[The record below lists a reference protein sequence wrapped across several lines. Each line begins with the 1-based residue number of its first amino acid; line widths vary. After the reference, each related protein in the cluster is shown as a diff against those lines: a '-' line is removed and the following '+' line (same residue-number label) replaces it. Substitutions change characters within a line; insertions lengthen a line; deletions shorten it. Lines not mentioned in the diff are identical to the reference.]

1 MLNVIFP
8 SLLKQTQTECNLSK
22 SSVKNESD
30 NRSYECFNHCMADLN
45 NDELCRCNQ
54 NNELSKCFKWQ

>member
-1 MLNVIFP
+1 MFFFSHFP

-54 NNELSKCFKWQ
+54 NNELSKCFNW